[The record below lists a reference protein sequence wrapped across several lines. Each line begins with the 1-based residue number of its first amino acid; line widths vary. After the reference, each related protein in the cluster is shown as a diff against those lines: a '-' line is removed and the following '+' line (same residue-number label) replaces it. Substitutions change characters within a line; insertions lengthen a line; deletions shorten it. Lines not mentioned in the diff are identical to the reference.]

1 MKLVRKLV
9 EVGLAERKKEN
20 IKVRQPLRKII
31 FNIQCL
37 MSNDLIQLIKDELN
51 IKNIEFN
58 KDQEQPAVL
67 DIDLDSELI
76 AEGKLRE
83 LIHVMFKMPVKP
95 QGLDSISI
103 FLLELPELPELL
115 LELKRQVLADQVVMG
130 PALKVELVK

>member
-9 EVGLAERKKEN
+9 VGLAERKKEN

-83 LIHVMFKMPVKP
+83 LIRNVQDARKTA
-95 QGLDSISI
+95 GARLDQHI
-103 FLLELPELPELL
+103 LLELPELPELL